1 MSDVITY
8 DDLPPNV
15 QSKLAPLYQAC
26 DFKRYG
32 DVITG
37 LSKIIDKYPS
47 YVHGAFVL
55 GMALRESGHAARAS
69 KRFVAAA
76 KVAPRDPRVLLGLAW
91 SRLDVKDFKGARRF
105 ATQALRKAEPL
116 YRGDV
121 VSVLAMAAE
130 AEGKNDQAA
139 KLYLEA
145 YEVGTKR
152 RWLKA
157 HCQLAGVEYAL
168 DESDTYV
175 PWPIKPRVRRQMYAT
190 IGRGLVDAARAKN
203 PDVPDESVLI
213 TGCDGTAGLTGRW
226 ARSAD
231 VDRALLYQALAARGG
246 YCDCEVLM
254 NAADN
259 DDEVAERRETKAK
272 APTRRRKSK
281 TKKAS

>member
-1 MSDVITY
+1 MPDVITY
-8 DDLPPNV
+8 DDLPPKV
-15 QSKLAPLYQAC
+15 RAKLDPLYQAC
-26 DFKRYG
+26 DFKRY
-32 DVITG
+32 DDAITG

-55 GMALRESGHAARAS
+55 GMALRESGQPARAS
-69 KRFVAAA
+69 KRFAAA
-76 KVAPRDPRVLLGLAW
+76 ATVAPRDPRVLLGLAW
-91 SRLDVKDFKGARRF
+91 SRLDAKDFKGARRF
-105 ATQALRKAEPL
+105 AARALRKAEPL

-130 AEGKNDQAA
+130 AEGRTDQAA
-139 KLYLEA
+139 QLYLEA
-145 YEVGTKR
+145 YEAGTKR

-157 HCQLAGVEYAL
+157 HCRLAGVEYAL
-168 DESDTYV
+168 DGDDTDV

-190 IGRGLVDAARAKN
+190 IERGLVDAARAKN

-213 TGCDGTAGLTGRW
+213 TGCDGTAGLTAQW

-254 NAADN
+254 NAVSN
-259 DDEVAERRETKAK
+259 DDEVAERRVKKAK
-272 APTRRRKSK
+272 APTKRRKSK
-281 TKKAS
+281 TKRAG